1 MFFFIIQILL
11 IIYIIFS
18 VYSIIEIQ
26 KYNKNG
32 FITEIKSFSNIK
44 YELSLLNPILTKF
57 SCPINLDHLNQN
69 YSNKLFKDNSK
80 TYSISKINDLSECN
94 IFKNTDLIEKSDI
107 KDKINFDLSIFED
120 FPIPLLLY
128 KKYSLSF
135 FKGNNITEKIFC
147 KHNINLIYIIT
158 GNTTIYLFNPKHK
171 KEILNKDLQSIKKYS
186 HKYVLKENDLLL
198 IPPNWYYIQEINNNL
213 NNDINIQ
220 YHIDMSN
227 IFTCHY
233 NYLR

>member
-1 MFFFIIQILL
+1 MFLFIIQILL
-11 IIYIIFS
+11 IIYIILS

-32 FITEIKSFSNIK
+32 LITEIKSFSNIK

-57 SCPINLDHLNQN
+57 LCPINLDYLNKN
-69 YSNKLFKDNSK
+69 YLNKLFKDNST
-80 TYSISKINDLSECN
+80 TYSINKINDLSECK
-94 IFKNTDLIEKSDI
+94 ILKNTDIIEKSDI

-135 FKGNNITEKIFC
+135 LKGSTITEKIFC

-158 GNTTIYLFNPKHK
+158 GNITIYLFNPKHK
-171 KEILNKDLQSIKKYS
+171 NEILNKDLLSVKKYS

-198 IPPNWYYIQEINNNL
+198 IPPNWFYIQENNENF
-213 NNDINIQ
+213 NIQ
-220 YHIDMSN
+220 YHIDASN
-227 IFTCHY
+227 IFTFHY